1 MRQLRP
7 IIILLTFVALLS
19 SCNKRN
25 QLLYMKN
32 AGVEVIP
39 SVKQPDLYKIH
50 PNDVLYVQVITQD
63 PQISML
69 FNNKGNGVGSTTNM
83 YSNDASYYLYG
94 YTVSDSGS
102 VRLPVLGVIQVAG
115 FTVAQ
120 ATNIIQARADEFLK
134 DGLVIV
140 RLLSYK
146 VTVLGEVRR
155 PGVYTNFNDK
165 LTIFEALALAGDFTD
180 YGKRD
185 NVMVVR
191 PGPDGNKTF
200 RLDLNDKNIMSNEAY
215 YLLPNDVVVV
225 DPRKGKMWQLNAGTY
240 SFALSTV
247 STLILLLSYM
257 SRAL

>member
-1 MRQLRP
+1 MVRRLIP
-7 IIILLTFVALLS
+7 IITLLAFLAILS

-39 SVKQPDLYKIH
+39 SVKLPDLYKIH

-69 FNNKGNGVGSTTNM
+69 FNNKGNGTGYTTNM

-94 YTVSDSGS
+94 YNVSDSGN
-102 VRLPVLGVIQVAG
+102 VRLPVLGSIKVAG
-115 FTVAQ
+115 STVDE

-146 VTVLGEVRR
+146 ITVLGEVRR

-165 LTIFEALALAGDFTD
+165 LTVFEALALAGDFTD

-200 RLDLNDKNIMSNEAY
+200 RLNLNDKNIMASEAY

-225 DPRKGKMWQLNAGTY
+225 DPRKGKIWQLNAGTY
-240 SFALSTV
+240 SFALSSIT
-247 STLILLLSYM
+247 TLILLLNFL
-257 SRAL
+257 AK

>member
-7 IIILLTFVALLS
+7 ILILLAFAALLS

-25 QLLYMKN
+25 QLLYMHN
-32 AGVEVIP
+32 AGVEMIP

-63 PQISML
+63 PEISAL
-69 FNNKGNGVGSTTNM
+69 FNNKGNGGAMVNNVYT
-83 YSNDASYYLYG
+83 NDASYYLYG
-94 YTVSDSGS
+94 YTVSDSGT
-102 VRLPVLGVIQVAG
+102 VRLPVLGTIKVEGA
-115 FTVAQ
+115 TVEE
-120 ATNIIQARADEFLK
+120 ATNIIQARADEYLK

-165 LTIFEALALAGDFTD
+165 LTIFEALALAGDLTD
-180 YGKRD
+180 FGKRD

-191 PGPDGNKTF
+191 PGPNGNQSF
-200 RLDLNDKNIMSNEAY
+200 RLNLLDKNIMSSEGY

-225 DPRKGKMWQLNAGTY
+225 EPRKGKMWQLNAGTY
-240 SFALSTV
+240 SFALSTI
-247 STLILLLSYM
+247 STLILLLNFM
-257 SRAL
+257 AK